1 MSHKHNE
8 EPCCCGYHDEHEY
21 IEHNHEHK
29 HNHKHEVDECCC
41 GENAEEEEEHCHD
54 DHCSCHEQGKHEEHC
69 HDDHCHC
76 HDDHEHEKHHHHDN
90 CGCDDDD
97 DDDCGCGCGCGCGH
111 DHEHG
116 GSIEKS
122 EIAKIFLAAAI
133 LIAAIFVGEYA
144 KNLADMIN
152 ISLGTVETVSL
163 VLYLIAYF
171 TVGGEVVRTAVKNI
185 CKGKVF
191 DENFLMGIAT
201 VGAFFIGEYPEAVA
215 VMMFYQIGEMF
226 QSYAV
231 GKSRKSITSLMDIRP
246 DVAYVKLHDGS
257 VVKREPKDVRI
268 GEIIVVKPGEK
279 VALDGKLA
287 KGEGTVDTM
296 ALTGES
302 LPREVEAGDKII
314 SGSISV
320 NGVLEIE
327 VEKEFG
333 QSTVSKILEMVE
345 NASSKKAESEKF
357 ISKFARYY
365 TPIVV
370 YLALALAIIPPL
382 FIGISD
388 GNVWSDWIYRALNF
402 LVISCPC
409 ALVISVP
416 LSFFGGLGGAS
427 SQGIL
432 IKGSNYIEALA
443 KCDTLVFDKTG
454 TLTKGNFKVTKV
466 NPVEGVSEGELL
478 KNAAT
483 AEQFSNHPIA
493 LSIIRELR
501 EKDIAAYDSIR
512 AKADATGY
520 EEISGHGIKALKD
533 SFTIYAGSSRLMD
546 KFDISYTPC
555 DALGTI
561 VYIAVEDN
569 ASGIKYIGSIVI
581 EDEIKED
588 ATEAISGLAGIG
600 VSKTVML
607 TGDKENIAEHVAGKL
622 GVSEVHG
629 ELLPADKVSWVEKL
643 LEGKKQ
649 GTKLAFVGDGIND
662 APVLARADIGI
673 AMGGMGQDAAIEA
686 ADVVL
691 MDDKPSNIVKAIKI
705 ARKTLGIVKQN
716 IVFAIAVKVG
726 VLVLAAIGIASMW
739 YAVFA
744 DVGVCV
750 IAILNALRAMRY
762 K

>member
-8 EPCCCGYHDEHEY
+8 HNHNHSHEHEK
-21 IEHNHEHK
+21 ES
-29 HNHKHEVDECCC
+29 CCC
-41 GENAEEEEEHCHD
+41 GEHKKEHGEELCHEEHCH
-54 DHCSCHEQGKHEEHC
+54 CHEEGGHEEHC
-69 HDDHCHC
+69 HDEECHSHNHDDDC
-76 HDDHEHEKHHHHDN
+76 VCGHSHDDH
-90 CGCDDDD
+90 
-97 DDDCGCGCGCGCGH
+97 DDCGCGCSCGH

-116 GSIEKS
+116 GNIEKS
-122 EIAKIFLAAAI
+122 EIAKIFFAAAV
-133 LIAAIFVGEYA
+133 LIAAIFVGKYA
-144 KNLADMIN
+144 KELADMIN
-152 ISLGTVETVSL
+152 ISLGTVETISL
-163 VLYLIAYF
+163 VLYLISYF
-171 TVGGEVVRTAVKNI
+171 AVGGEVVRTAVKNI
-185 CKGKVF
+185 SKGRVF
-191 DENFLMGIAT
+191 DENFLMSIAT
-201 VGAFFIGEYPEAVA
+201 IGAFFVGEYPEAVL
-215 VMMFYQIGEMF
+215 VMMLYQIGEMF

-257 VVKREPKDVRI
+257 IVKKEPKDVRI

-287 KGEGTVDTM
+287 KGEGAIDTM

-302 LPREVEAGDKII
+302 LPREVEVGEKII

-333 QSTVSKILEMVE
+333 QSTVSKILELVE

-370 YLALALAIIPPL
+370 ILALALAVIPPL
-382 FIGISD
+382 FIGASD
-388 GNVWSDWIYRALNF
+388 GDVWSDWVYRALNF

-454 TLTKGNFKVTKV
+454 TLTKGNFKVTKI
-466 NPVEGVSEGELL
+466 NPVEGIAESELL
-478 KNAAT
+478 NKAAT
-483 AEQFSNHPIA
+483 AELLSNHPIA
-493 LSIIRELR
+493 LSILKELK
-501 EKDIAAYDSIR
+501 EKDASAYEDIKT
-512 AKADATGY
+512 KADATGY
-520 EEISGHGIKALKD
+520 EEIAGHGIKALVD
-533 SFTIYAGSSRLMD
+533 GTTIYAGSSRLMD
-546 KFDISYTPC
+546 KFDIAYTSC
-555 DALGTI
+555 EALGTV
-561 VYIAVEDN
+561 VYVAVEDN
-569 ASGIKYIGSIVI
+569 ASSIKYIGSIAI

-588 ATEAISGLAGIG
+588 AAKAISGLACIG

-607 TGDKENIAEHVAGKL
+607 TGDKINIAEHVAAKL

-643 LEGKKQ
+643 LENKKH
-649 GTKLAFVGDGIND
+649 GAKLAFVGDGIND

-716 IVFAIAVKVG
+716 IAFAIAVKLG
-726 VLVLAAIGIASMW
+726 VLVFAALGIASMW

-750 IAILNALRAMRY
+750 IAILNALRAMRGESSN
-762 K
+762 KE